1 MRTSLDGF
9 RLFCARCNDSAQEEE
24 HCRDEQDVA
33 SLIPPSLLQLFRNFD
48 DLVDLRTWPNP
59 QPLRLRAVTMKG
71 VPVDDLPVVEIW
83 TGAKG
88 QIYTSH
94 RHYCGEFQSKPGLL
108 GAPAQWG
115 CDNEEGFY
123 LVDKDIQGE
132 FTLTCRF
139 GGGYADDTHDPARIL
154 FRVTNHCAFFTW
166 GPNELR
172 RGKVDIM
179 RRYADSF
186 EDDFSL
192 VLLFE
197 PVGGLGLNSDS
208 GCKTTAV
215 KQSYLPPIKGDIAA
229 IEQGLRLI
237 AEYHS
242 LQTEGVTR
250 SEDDGDELASNV
262 ARRLTNNHDISLR
275 QVLESPQMIGVQK
288 AIRAYKCRLT
298 QDEKVRFNPIIP
310 TSEASNAI
318 KTEDTENKNERCE
331 EEKGNVDPRA
341 ALLSAIKSNGSTRT
355 KSLED
360 RATGTNV
367 RSLGKGSDDPRAA
380 LLDAI
385 KARKSAHIA
394 ENGEADSCA
403 SVLSPIKTRERPEDG
418 DEKSEKEEMEP
429 SSQPID
435 PRAAMLS
442 AIKAKKSQESNKDVM
457 VENVSKD
464 STQLDPRAAM
474 LSAIKARQSSTEA
487 DDSKEISGPEGLKPS
502 VPPLDPR
509 AAMLS
514 AIKSRQKPAGDET
527 TEKEGTKPSVPP
539 LDPRAAMLSA
549 IKSRQTSVDSKSDTG
564 DARRSDTAMPA
575 FNSNDHL
582 ITAIKTRGTDD
593 KSSQLL
599 DLLDGIAFGCDSTME
614 LESSSHTGVET
625 QGRFHPS
632 TADYAPYDQSF
643 TPSPGDVVKAFG
655 SYPSSSKETDESPPE
670 ASRVSMSRELYPRPH
685 LPLHPSLESK
695 KMRPMQ
701 QFLAQFESR
710 EDIASCIELLDK
722 MPRSGIQIDD
732 LMHLLAQS
740 RRWSKDELN
749 RIQQSMA
756 IRQGAIADASLS
768 CEGAAAN
775 AAAALAGQFQ
785 IASDSSGAGGST
797 GPSKGAQAA
806 ADAVSQRLEN
816 NASVSQIAKDIN
828 QGGDAE
834 DNKAG
839 DDDGDDGMPKLK
851 DDPRYSK

>member
-1 MRTSLDGF
+1 M
-9 RLFCARCNDSAQEEE
+9 Q
-24 HCRDEQDVA
+24 
-33 SLIPPSLLQLFRNFD
+33 
-48 DLVDLRTWPNP
+48 
-59 QPLRLRAVTMKG
+59 G

-94 RHYCGEFQSKPGLL
+94 GHVCGEFQSKPGLL

-123 LVDKDIQGE
+123 LIDKDIQGE

-208 GCKTTAV
+208 GCKTTAA

-262 ARRLTNNHDISLR
+262 ARRLTNNDDVSFR
-275 QVLESPQMIGVQK
+275 QALESPQMVGVQK
-288 AIRAYKCRLT
+288 AIRAYKSRLT
-298 QDEKVRFNPIIP
+298 QDEKVRFNPIMP

-318 KTEDTENKNERCE
+318 KTEGTENKNERCE
-331 EEKGNVDPRA
+331 EEKGSVDPRA

-360 RATGTNV
+360 RATETNV
-367 RSLGKGSDDPRAA
+367 RSPEKGSGDPRAA
-380 LLDAI
+380 LLGAI

-403 SVLSPIKTRERPEDG
+403 SVLSSIKTRERPEDG
-418 DEKSEKEEMEP
+418 DEKSEKEEIEP

-442 AIKAKKSQESNKDVM
+442 AIKAKKSQDSDKDVM

-464 STQLDPRAAM
+464 STQLDPRAAI
-474 LSAIKARQSSTEA
+474 LSAIKARQ
-487 DDSKEISGPEGLKPS
+487 
-502 VPPLDPR
+502 
-509 AAMLS
+509 
-514 AIKSRQKPAGDET
+514 KPAKDET
-527 TEKEGTKPSVPP
+527 TEKEETKPSVPP

-549 IKSRQTSVDSKSDTG
+549 IKARQTSADSKNNTG
-564 DARRSDTAMPA
+564 DARSSDAAIPA
-575 FNSNDHL
+575 FNSNDRL

-614 LESSSHTGVET
+614 LESSSHTGDET
-625 QGRFHPS
+625 EGRFHSS

-655 SYPSSSKETDESPPE
+655 SYPSSSKETDEIPTE

-685 LPLHPSLESK
+685 LPLHPSLGSK
-695 KMRPMQ
+695 KLRPMQ

-768 CEGAAAN
+768 REGAAAN

-851 DDPRYSK
+851 DDPIYSK